1 MIQNANPD
9 AELRHF
15 PSAIRLI
22 GRVNGVSFSNFSVL
36 CGLGSTQDETPRK
49 KAACHFPRNA
59 RPAMPGRKQEVTT
72 EASDHHS
79 P

>member
-15 PSAIRLI
+15 PSAIKLI

-59 RPAMPGRKQEVTT
+59 RTAMHGRTQ
-72 EASDHHS
+72 
-79 P
+79 